1 MYESVIKLEGLPE
14 NVQHIA
20 DIIDDALPGKFVWV
34 QSGEDASVVTIK
46 IEGFEMPS
54 MPAQIFGELAA

>member
-20 DIIDDALPGKFVWV
+20 DIIDEALPGKFVWV
-34 QSGEDASVVTIK
+34 QSGDNLSIITIR

>member
-20 DIIDDALPGKFVWV
+20 DIIDSALPGKFVWV
-34 QSGEDASVVTIK
+34 QSGDDVSVVTIR

-54 MPAQIFGELAA
+54 MPVQILGELAA